1 MSTDADRDSH
11 DRWLTY
17 QEAAN
22 HFGISVNAVTLRVKR
37 GKLLASRGNDGRPK
51 VCVRLSNDLS
61 EPSIRVSKDL
71 STSDR
76 TDVRQTE
83 PIANVEPMMSVSQAM
98 ALVSEERAEAT
109 RRITEIQTMHLD
121 LVNRLQAQGALERS
135 IWMERVDAAELR
147 AERVEQRLD
156 EVVDHLLKQQPDNPP
171 EPWWRRWLG
180 ASVKTRLRR
189 DSI

>member
-1 MSTDADRDSH
+1 MSTDDDRESH

-37 GKLLASRGNDGRPK
+37 GKLLATRGNDGHPK
-51 VCVRLSNDLS
+51 VCVRLSDDMSTQSPQLS
-61 EPSIRVSKDL
+61 KGL
-71 STSDR
+71 SRPVR

-83 PIANVEPMMSVSQAM
+83 PVVSVEPMMSVSQAM
-98 ALVSEERAEAT
+98 ALVSEERADAT

-121 LVNRLQAQGALERS
+121 LMNRLQTQGALERS

-156 EVVDHLLKQQPDNPP
+156 EVIDHLLKQQSNNKH
-171 EPWWRRWLG
+171 EPWWKRWLG
-180 ASVKTRLRR
+180 SSATSSLRR
-189 DSI
+189 D